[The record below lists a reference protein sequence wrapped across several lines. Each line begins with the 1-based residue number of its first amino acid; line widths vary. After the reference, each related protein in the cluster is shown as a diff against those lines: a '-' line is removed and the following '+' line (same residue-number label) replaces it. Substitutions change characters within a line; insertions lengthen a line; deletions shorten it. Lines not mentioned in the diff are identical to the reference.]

1 MNSLTFDNVEEV
13 VHITPVKNSQDT
25 AANKIGLT
33 EESIM
38 NEDPHIATKTADPLK
53 INEVVITMRGVTTHD
68 YGYILKE
75 AMRLS
80 DKVTSY
86 SE

>member
-1 MNSLTFDNVEEV
+1 MNSLMFDDEEDV
-13 VHITPVKNSQDT
+13 VYITPIKDSQDT
-25 AANKIGLT
+25 AADKIGLT
-33 EESIM
+33 KEDIM
-38 NEDPHIATKTADPLK
+38 NKEPHIATKTADPLK
-53 INEVVITMRGVTTHD
+53 INEVVITLRGVTTHD